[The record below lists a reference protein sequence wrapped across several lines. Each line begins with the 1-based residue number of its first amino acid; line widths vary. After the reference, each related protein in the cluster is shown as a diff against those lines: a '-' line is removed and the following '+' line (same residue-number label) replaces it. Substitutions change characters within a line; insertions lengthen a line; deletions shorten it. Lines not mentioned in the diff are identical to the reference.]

1 MPPKEAI
8 LIHLREAV
16 GADCLNRVP
25 VYPQWGVNVD
35 DPWYPEDRQGPFGR
49 ATLGKG
55 EHILLFGHDLAM
67 RKAYSSKEN
76 KWVLVPCNYL
86 KFLRLANRQ
95 YVWISTHSILKISM
109 FEKARRSIL
118 KYCQKNKLSVE
129 PVNGVDP
136 V

>member
-1 MPPKEAI
+1 MALKEAI
-8 LIHLREAV
+8 LIHLRGAV
-16 GADCLNRVP
+16 GRDCANRVP
-25 VYPQWGVNVD
+25 VYPHWGVANS
-35 DPWYPEDRQGPFGR
+35 WYPDEIGPFGGV
-49 ATLGKG
+49 ALSEG
-55 EHILLFGHDLAM
+55 EHILLLGHDLAM